1 MPMHPRMTAAVI
13 LAVIAICGGL
23 WQAVPASQNAGWQVT
38 DLDVGF
44 SELPDIAI
52 DAAGNAVAV
61 WTTRSEPMTAD
72 GRVRTA
78 TLTAATGSWSPAV
91 TLSNPLDDSSNLR
104 VGSNAAG
111 DAVAVWRADRSSSPL
126 EDYIVVSRYVA
137 ATKTW
142 HLAREIPA
150 NGHGARAV
158 IDRQGNMTVVWVEFI
173 RAAIGG
179 YCYYYYYPCQ
189 PAAYAIRSVRYEA
202 AASSWSSPA
211 FISAEGEQ
219 IQSEVG
225 IDGTG
230 NVTVLWTRNGFIESV
245 RWSSG
250 SNSWFAVKQVASFVA
265 SPPRMVVDTEGNVI
279 GVWSVFNGVQ
289 SARFS
294 AATET
299 WSAPIVV
306 AADNTY
312 IDLDGALGV
321 DAAGNATVVYT
332 ARPAGGRPAVLRS
345 IQYLQ
350 STDAW
355 SGVVDIA
362 ASPFNGGGGQVAV
375 DSAGNATAVW
385 RPSDRTLQTA
395 RRPVGGQWSADPTVG
410 GLTGRPRI
418 AADAAGNVLLLWTRS
433 LPPRTLQAA
442 RWSATLGAP
451 TIGRVISSSGALSID
466 FTPLQVLDSS
476 YAVLN
481 YEYSLDNGA
490 TWTARAPASA
500 SSPMVVDGLIDGDAY
515 PMRLRAV
522 NVAGPGLPSD
532 TIILTP
538 GLAPP
543 ADLRAA
549 VVGSSVTFAW
559 TPPSTSVVPT
569 GYVLEG
575 GLSPGSVQARLH
587 SPGTGTIFTL
597 PAPVGVFYVRVRAS
611 IGLAESE
618 PSPEI
623 QVNVG
628 VDGPPSPPIGL
639 LGLADGDF
647 LALAW
652 QNTFAGGAPS
662 GMVLD
667 VSGDRS
673 EHRQLPPLTD
683 QFSFSGVPPGTYTFA
698 LRAFN
703 DSGESSPSNA
713 VTLTFPGTCSPP
725 TTPANFSA
733 SNSGNTIVLRWSPPA
748 SGAAPTR
755 YVLSVTGPTAGEF
768 SVTGLAVSGAV
779 GQGTY
784 TISVASANSC
794 GTSVPTPTKTITIP

>member
-1 MPMHPRMTAAVI
+1 MHPRMTAAVI
-13 LAVIAICGGL
+13 LAVIAICEGL
-23 WQAVPASQNAGWQVT
+23 WQAVPASQNTGWQVT
-38 DLDVGF
+38 DLDAGL
-44 SELPDIAI
+44 SDWPPDIAV

-61 WTTRSEPMTAD
+61 WTTRSEPTTAD

-78 TLTAATGSWSPAV
+78 TFTAATGSWSPAV
-91 TLSNPLDDSSNLR
+91 TLSNPLDHSSNLR

-126 EDYIVVSRYVA
+126 EDYIVVSRYVP

-158 IDRQGNMTVVWVEFI
+158 IDRQGNITVVWVELI
-173 RAAIGG
+173 RAGTGG
-179 YCYYYYYPCQ
+179 FYYYYYYGEPDV
-189 PAAYAIRSVRYEA
+189 YAILAVRYEA
-202 AASSWSSPA
+202 ATSSWSSPVTL
-211 FISAEGEQ
+211 SGEGGM
-219 IQSEVG
+219 QSEAG

-230 NVTVLWTRNGFIESV
+230 NVTVLWRRSGVIESV

-250 SNSWFAVKQVASFVA
+250 SNSLSAVKQVALGVA
-265 SPPRMVVDTEGNVI
+265 SSSSPHMVVDTEGNVVA
-279 GVWSVFNGVQ
+279 VWSLFLGGLQ
-289 SARFS
+289 AARFS

-299 WSAPIVV
+299 WSAPVVV
-306 AADNTY
+306 AAESTS
-312 IDLDGALGV
+312 IDLGGALGV

-332 ARPAGGRPAVLRS
+332 ARPTAGTPAMLRS
-345 IQYLQ
+345 MQYLR

-355 SGVVDIA
+355 SGVADIA
-362 ASPFNGGGGQVAV
+362 ASPLSGSGRVAV
-375 DSAGNATAVW
+375 DSAGNATATW
-385 RPSDRTLQTA
+385 HGQDHTLRTA
-395 RRPVGGQWSADPTVG
+395 RRPVGGQWSPDASVG
-410 GLTGRPRI
+410 GLPGSPRI
-418 AADAAGNVLLLWTRS
+418 ASDSVGNVFLLWGRFERPWA
-433 LPPRTLQAA
+433 LRAA
-442 RWSATLGAP
+442 RWSETLGPP
-451 TIGRVISSSGALSID
+451 TIERVISSSAALSID
-466 FTPLQVLDSS
+466 FVPLQVLDPS

-481 YEYSLDNGA
+481 YEYSLDNGD

-500 SSPMVVDGLIDGDAY
+500 SSPMVVDGLIDGNAY

-549 VVGSSVTFAW
+549 VVGSSVSFAW

-575 GLSPGSVQARLH
+575 GLSPGSVQARLP

-597 PAPVGVFYVRVRAS
+597 SAPVGVFHVRVRAS
-611 IGLAESE
+611 IGQAESE

-623 QVNVG
+623 EVNVG
-628 VDGPPSPPIGL
+628 VDGPPSPPTGL
-639 LGLADGDF
+639 LGLADGDL

-652 QNTFAGGAPS
+652 QNTFAGGAPES
-662 GMVLD
+662 IVLD
-667 VSGDRS
+667 VGGDRS
-673 EHRQLPPLTD
+673 ERHQLPLLTD

-703 DSGESSPSNA
+703 ASGESSPSNA
-713 VTLTFPGTCSPP
+713 VTLTFPGTCSAP

-733 SNSGNTIVLRWSPPA
+733 SNSGNTIVLSWSPPA
-748 SGAAPTR
+748 SGTAPTR
-755 YVLSVTGPTAGEF
+755 YVLSVSGPIAGEF
-768 SVTGLAVSGAV
+768 PVTGLALSGAV